1 MLWFERLFHEL
12 RAPLAWILTARVML
26 GLETWTQDYQHHG
39 GPWCR
44 YQLHWQHAGIGNKNS
59 TDDGRRR
66 LPFRWPGDIVS
77 PSGGEGH
84 PKNLPALST
93 DLAWRLAALVME
105 EEELLE
111 TVETMEQR
119 TLPTTGR
126 AKKPVL
132 VMLDGE
138 AFFECP
144 DTSANEPGETSKW
157 EGTLGTVSSFT
168 SQHWTRS
175 RDITCNKQT

>member
-1 MLWFERLFHEL
+1 
-12 RAPLAWILTARVML
+12 
-26 GLETWTQDYQHHG
+26 
-39 GPWCR
+39 
-44 YQLHWQHAGIGNKNS
+44 
-59 TDDGRRR
+59 
-66 LPFRWPGDIVS
+66 
-77 PSGGEGH
+77 
-84 PKNLPALST
+84 
-93 DLAWRLAALVME
+93 ME

-144 DTSANEPGETSKW
+144 DTSANEPGETSK
-157 EGTLGTVSSFT
+157 
-168 SQHWTRS
+168 
-175 RDITCNKQT
+175 